1 MLNVLFNIVH
11 YVVKMMKAKYT
22 NRNPNTKIEKLNFL
36 EINELKKVLQEI
48 DVSILELQK
57 YVYLCTHL
65 LKQPLVL

>member
-1 MLNVLFNIVH
+1 
-11 YVVKMMKAKYT
+11 MMKAKYT

-65 LKQPLVL
+65 LKQLLVL